1 MRTFLKIYFL
11 TAVLAAAPL
20 IGIVLGAVWFYRARQ
35 RRKQENLKGRL
46 AYALTRE
53 PPADSDQ
60 WDRRRAF
67 LAL

>member
-11 TAVLAAAPL
+11 TAVLAGAPL
-20 IGIVLGAVWFYRARQ
+20 VGMVLSAVWFYRARQ
-35 RRKQENLKGRL
+35 RRKQETLKDRL

-60 WDRRRAF
+60 WDRRRAL
-67 LAL
+67 LAF